1 MQKFKFL
8 LFVPFFFVS
17 CNWEIPQKI
26 SIDSDAQYAFTVGD
40 FSKKLSEFIS
50 IETITEKLSKDGNFT
65 VYDYNPGQNCA
76 TQEFLIDLPI
86 KEITLEID
94 ENASSEAEGYI
105 VDVDTSFL
113 TQVSDIDFSWKAE
126 GSIDLGLSFNDLFSS
141 FTDAL
146 GENNEFVA
154 NLYPTK
160 MPVYIYCEKPELESF
175 SNVKYKGSISLK
187 AGKDNTES
195 TEAINST
202 EEINAT
208 KAETLK
214 KDENGV
220 VISTLSKNSASGYT
234 DLAEIVR
241 TKEEKEKNIFIQ
253 YDVTLSGIKKQ
264 VTLSKQEYQKLKKDI
279 SSAQI
284 RLFARIEI
292 PLAIELKDA
301 ADNVTNI
308 DILALA
314 DKSSD
319 EDLFNRDEATDLEDF
334 EKYIDIVEYGK
345 VIYKINNELFAY
357 QNKNIKGEM
366 IFETNLSGMKI
377 STYKMSLS
385 KGNIPVYT
393 DDVKNMLRSY
403 PFSPTVQV
411 SLPDGV
417 LQIPRD
423 AKFNV
428 NLAVQ
433 IKTDGKV
440 TVWEK

>member
-8 LFVPFFFVS
+8 LFVPLFFIS

-65 VYDYNPGQNCA
+65 VYDYNPGQNCT

-86 KEITLEID
+86 KEITLDIN
-94 ENASSEAEGYI
+94 ENSFTEAEEYI
-105 VDVDTSFL
+105 VKVDIPL
-113 TQVSDIDFSWKAE
+113 TKVSDVDFSWQAD

-146 GENNEFVA
+146 GENNEFVE
-154 NLYPTK
+154 NLYPTT

-175 SNVKYKGSISLK
+175 SNVKFKGSISLK
-187 AGKDNTES
+187 AGKDS
-195 TEAINST
+195 AEAINAT
-202 EEINAT
+202 NEIDA
-208 KAETLK
+208 KQAEVLK
-214 KDENGV
+214 TDENEV
-220 VISTLSKNSASGYT
+220 VITALSKDSASGYT
-234 DLAEIVR
+234 DLAEIVK
-241 TKEEKEKNIFIQ
+241 TKEAKEENIFVH
-253 YDVTLSGIKKQ
+253 YDVTLSGIKDEI
-264 VTLSKQEYQKLKKDI
+264 TLSKQEYQKLKEDL

-345 VIYKINNELFAY
+345 VIYKINNELFSY
-357 QNKNIKGEM
+357 KDKNIKGKM
-366 IFETNLSGMKI
+366 VFETNLLGMKNP
-377 STYKMSLS
+377 TYEMSLS
-385 KGNIPVYT
+385 KGDISIYT

-411 SLPDGV
+411 SLPDGT

-428 NLAVQ
+428 NLAVK